1 MTRQA
6 LFRLKLKGIH
16 RYIRDSEVYDE
27 IVTTLSSTDM
37 TDPTIKKMQKRPKLV
52 KKTKKTIY
60 RADTHIPLNVRF
72 KDELKISYRNS
83 QNLAGHRRNNN
94 TTCSH
99 HYYYYLFNA

>member
-60 RADTHIPLNVRF
+60 RADTHPFERAVQRRVENF
-72 KDELKISYRNS
+72 ISKLAKFSGAS
-83 QNLAGHRRNNN
+83 QK
-94 TTCSH
+94 
-99 HYYYYLFNA
+99 